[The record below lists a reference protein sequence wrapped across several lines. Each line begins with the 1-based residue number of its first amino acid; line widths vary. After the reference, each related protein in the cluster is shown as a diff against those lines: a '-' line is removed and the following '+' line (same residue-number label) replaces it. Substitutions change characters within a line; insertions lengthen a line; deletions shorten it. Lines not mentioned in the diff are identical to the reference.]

1 MAVGYRGGLITGKIG
16 GDVGYMV
23 KNAKGRTSQ
32 GWRAYQAHVSNPN
45 NPAQRYNR
53 VILSTMAKA
62 YSVLRPICDH
72 SFEGVA
78 GASRNQKEFAK
89 YNIRVLQDMAKSG
102 NGNFN
107 PRGVFNMLM
116 NPYIVSKG
124 SLPALYQDYNSGTE
138 MLQCFFPAN
147 LNTQSPTY
155 KDLFEA
161 MGWSDGGQITLM
173 ICAGDPVDEIQYF
186 KYVRFVFKL
195 GEGLQHGTGTA
206 NLNTPLFYSGTGQE
220 STTIYLNTTN
230 SSEGTKDLAV
240 SPIEESF
247 GYTGFEISADGNI
260 VQDWILSCFAFINST
275 LVGNTWKRSTQA
287 MECVNDAG
295 ASQFSLSTAI
305 ASYESVQNSSQYLN
319 NGSRIIQNG

>member
-45 NPAQRYNR
+45 NPAQRFNR

-89 YNIRVLQDMAKSG
+89 YNIRMLQDLAPSG

-107 PRGVFNMLM
+107 PRTIFNMLS

-124 SLPALYQDYNSGTE
+124 SLPVLRNNYRSAVQGMICELPSAFESDQ
-138 MLQCFFPAN
+138 
-147 LNTQSPTY
+147 PTY
-155 KDLFEA
+155 RDLFEM
-161 MGWSDGGQITLM
+161 MGWSETGQITLLV
-173 ICAGDPVDEIQYF
+173 ALGDGSAEISMF
-186 KYVRFVFKL
+186 KYVRFVFKIGERL
-195 GEGLQHGTGTA
+195 QRSSDSATYDTPVFVSEGEGQSQK
-206 NLNTPLFYSGTGQE
+206 Y
-220 STTIYLNTTN
+220 YLNCTK
-230 SSEGTKDLAV
+230 SSEGVEYINITMQMLDEKIAGFLVTAAFFDLGMY
-240 SPIEESF
+240 ELN
-247 GYTGFEISADGNI
+247 GFSYIS
-260 VQDWILSCFAFINST
+260 SS
-275 LVGNTWKRSTQA
+275 LVGNAWKRSTQVL
-287 MECVNDAG
+287 ELVNDGGDDNYTLEKAM
-295 ASQFSLSTAI
+295 
-305 ASYESVQNSSQYLN
+305 ASYQTVQNSSQYLN
-319 NGSRIIQNG
+319 NGGRVILNG